1 MTTKTACKKETRKK
15 YLTRSSPPYHAKD
28 CKGLVKSG
36 NDGQLYISEADKR
49 GVYKWNKKK
58 TIKVKAIKT
67 YNILDNAAITY
78 IAYTK
83 PGSKIDVYN
92 ADDMGKITT
101 KKVLS
106 VKYTKLFV
114 GDNLLRDPLAV
125 KKGKQPGNSLLIE
138 TGKNKY
144 IYVGTEIY
152 SFETNEEIKRYYSP
166 VGHTFV
172 PYPYAVGENFSYFML
187 DKKTLP
193 NELLDLKE
201 DEYAQFYGHTIKDE
215 NQKKLMK
222 ESQKSFMKVKMIHHK
237 TFNILKKKLE

>member
-1 MTTKTACKKETRKK
+1 MTLTCKKEKSKK
-15 YLTRSSPPYHAKD
+15 YLTRKSPPYHAKN
-28 CKGLVKSG
+28 CKGIVKSG
-36 NDGQLYISEADKR
+36 NDGKQYISEADKR
-49 GVYKWNKKK
+49 GVFKWNKNKTKK
-58 TIKVKAIKT
+58 KVNAIKT

-83 PGSKIDVYN
+83 PGSKIEVYSV
-92 ADDMGKITT
+92 DEMGIHT
-101 KKVLS
+101 KKVLN

-114 GDNLLRDPLAV
+114 GDNLLNDPLAV
-125 KKGKQPGNSLLIE
+125 KKGKQPGNSLLIQ
-138 TGKNKY
+138 TGNNKY

-215 NQKKLMK
+215 NQKKKMK
-222 ESQKSFMKVKMIHHK
+222 EAQKSFMKVKMIHHK
-237 TFNILKKKLE
+237 

>member
-1 MTTKTACKKETRKK
+1 MSLSCKKEKSKK
-15 YLTRSSPPYHAKD
+15 YLTRKSPPYHAKN
-28 CKGLVKSG
+28 CKGIVKSG
-36 NDGQLYISEADKR
+36 NDGKKYISEADKR
-49 GVYKWNKKK
+49 GVFKWNKNKTKK
-58 TIKVKAIKT
+58 KVNAKNNAIKT
-67 YNILDNAAITY
+67 YNIIDNAAITY

-83 PGSKIDVYN
+83 PGTKIEVYN
-92 ADDMGKITT
+92 TDEMGIPT
-101 KKVLS
+101 KKVLN

-114 GDNLLRDPLAV
+114 GDNLLNDPHAV
-125 KKGKQPGNSLLIE
+125 KKGKQPGNSLLIQ
-138 TGKNKY
+138 TGNNKY

-166 VGHTFV
+166 VGNSFV

-215 NQKKLMK
+215 NQKKKMK
-222 ESQKSFMKVKMIHHK
+222 DSQKSFMKVKMIHHK
-237 TFNILKKKLE
+237 

>member
-1 MTTKTACKKETRKK
+1 MPSSCKKEKTKK
-15 YLTRSSPPYHAKD
+15 YLTRKSPPYHAKD
-28 CKGLVKSG
+28 CKGIVKSG
-36 NDGQLYISEADKR
+36 NDGLSYISEADKR
-49 GVYKWNKKK
+49 GVYKWVKHNKNKTVKK
-58 TIKVKAIKT
+58 VNAIKS

-83 PGSKIDVYN
+83 PGSKIEVYN
-92 ADDMGKITT
+92 ADKMGVITN
-101 KKVLS
+101 KKVLD
-106 VKYTKLFV
+106 VKYKKLFV
-114 GDNLLRDPLAV
+114 GDNLLNDPLAV
-125 KKGKQPGNSLLIE
+125 KKGKQPGNSLLIQMGE
-138 TGKNKY
+138 NKY

-152 SFETNEEIKRYYSP
+152 SFETNEEIKKYYSP

-215 NQKKLMK
+215 KQKKVMK
-222 ESQKSFMKVKMIHHK
+222 EAQKSFMKVKMIHHK
-237 TFNILKKKLE
+237 NLYV